1 MDIKDEILLRLQ
13 NTLNSKDSYITY
25 LQKLLR
31 EHDVDYQDFQL
42 FDNPVDL
49 ELLKHNSDVASSKS
63 SKFPPSSNSQSQNL
77 ACNQNKNIC
86 SEASSVSPSANSK
99 EQIRVQPQSF
109 SERQL
114 HSHQRIYLP
123 QITSEH
129 INRFISYFHGRED
142 VYANRAGKKN
152 PKTGKYGYYPKCANF
167 FKQGICLKTLKGDN
181 NSNFKIPSQANLHAA
196 DLSSAQA
203 PSSIT
208 FDDNYDTNS
217 SYSFSER
224 PQDLK
229 HLNMALKDKSQKFS
243 CAQCQFRKYVP
254 LSPKAVYE
262 HFLGMKINCSDVIG
276 IYPILPDETCHFLVF
291 DFDDH
296 GNQEQQDHQDINNTQ
311 SKYKEESSDTS
322 AKSNQSQ
329 NSMTV
334 KFKVNDS
341 VIEDVQALKQILNLF
356 SIPYLVE
363 RSRSGTGYHVWLFF
377 EEAVKVQVARHFG
390 NALLT
395 AGAEM
400 VNLKSFKTYD
410 RMIPASDHL
419 PKGGLGN
426 LIALP
431 LQGMA
436 LREGNSAFVDDNFIP
451 YSDQFSVLFNTRKI
465 PKLEIQSFL
474 RDFMISERNQYGL
487 FYEMPGEDNNPALP
501 SSLLSVVSTDLKY
514 KSKNDMS
521 DASNA
526 SVNDHSFTV
535 GLSISDEQMI
545 KHGIQLDLFTQN
557 CADTVF
563 KGTSVL
569 KKEIVLNP
577 EDVIDKLTVVLSH
590 KLFIKESSLKPRFLN
605 QLRRLSSFIN
615 PQFFINERMGYSNYA
630 TPRIISCFTEEKGY
644 IGIPR
649 GLFDELTKRFNYSH
663 IEYALDDR
671 RNKGSRI
678 KVSFNGQLFS
688 EQKTAADTLLKYNQ
702 GILQAATAFGKTV
715 VGAYIISKLKV
726 NTLVIVH
733 NEEIANNW
741 FNDFNRFLSVDE
753 PLPEYK
759 TTSGRIRHRK
769 SAYGFL
775 SSKRNTLTS
784 IIDVVMVQSLGSL
797 GNIKSLVK
805 NYGLVI
811 VDECHHSAAESY
823 FEALSQI
830 NSFYFYGFSATPF
843 RNDGLERKLFYLFG
857 PVRFRYTALDKVA
870 SLGIPHYVISRFIS
884 FSYYASSDNL
894 NQITDTLLSDERR
907 NEIIISDVKDAI
919 LNHRTPVVI
928 TKRLEHARLLFDRF
942 RGAAQNIILLTGAL
956 SAEEKRSA
964 NNRLKNV
971 PQEESLILIATGQYI
986 GEGFNY
992 PRLDTLFMTAPIS
1005 SKNNV
1010 EQYAGRL
1017 NRDYSGKEDIII
1029 FDYVDNQ
1036 IPMLSNMYKKRVRTY
1051 HKIGFNLVG
1060 GLLNYKN
1067 TNDKVKTFFYT
1078 HDYLHQLSL
1087 DLKNAQREI
1096 IISSNCSDPASYR
1109 RLTDSIY
1116 ELQLIGVKT
1125 VVITSNIYSSFNAGI
1140 DFNTDTE
1147 NRAVLPAMLNSST
1160 EDMLENFCYNSG
1172 IAFIKKDYKVDS
1184 FIVID
1189 RKLIWYGS
1197 DFIEGVKRSDVV
1209 IRLESADAAA
1219 ELLEQ

>member
-1 MDIKDEILLRLQ
+1 M
-13 NTLNSKDSYITY
+13 
-25 LQKLLR
+25 
-31 EHDVDYQDFQL
+31 
-42 FDNPVDL
+42 
-49 ELLKHNSDVASSKS
+49 ELLKQNNDVASSRS
-63 SKFPPSSNSQSQNL
+63 SKFPPSSNSLLQNQ
-77 ACNQNKNIC
+77 ACNQNKNIG
-86 SEASSVSPSANSK
+86 SEASSFSPSANLK
-99 EQIRVQPQSF
+99 EQIRVQPQSS
-109 SERQL
+109 SEWQP

-123 QITSEH
+123 KITSEH

-142 VYANRAGKKN
+142 VYANRSGKKN

-196 DLSSAQA
+196 DLSSIQA

-208 FDDNYDTNS
+208 FDDNYDTDS

-224 PQDLK
+224 SQDLK
-229 HLNMALKDKSQKFS
+229 HLNKALKDKSQKFS
-243 CAQCQFRKYVP
+243 CAQCQFRKFVP

-296 GNQEQQDHQDINNTQ
+296 GNQEQQNHQDIKNTQ
-311 SKYKEESSDTS
+311 SKYKEGSSVTS
-322 AKSNQSQ
+322 ATSVTSNQSLL
-329 NSMTV
+329 SKTV
-334 KFKVNDS
+334 NVKVKDS
-341 VIEDVQALKQILNLF
+341 VIEDVQAIKQILNLF

-377 EEAVKVQVARHFG
+377 EEAVKVHVARHFG

-395 AGAEM
+395 AGAEK

-436 LREGNSAFVDDNFIP
+436 LRAGNSAFVDDNFIP

-487 FYEMPGEDNNPALP
+487 FYEMTGEDNNLVLP
-501 SSLLSVVSTDLKY
+501 SSLLSVVSTDLKGKY
-514 KSKNDMS
+514 QILQS
-521 DASNA
+521 DASDDSEKDHCA
-526 SVNDHSFTV
+526 PSV
-535 GLSISDEQMI
+535 LPISDEQMI

-615 PQFFINERMGYSNYA
+615 PLFFINERMGYSNYA

-649 GLFDELTKRFNYSH
+649 GLFDDLTKRFNYSH

-688 EQKTAADTLLKYNQ
+688 EQKTAAETLLKYNQ

-741 FNDFNRFLSVDE
+741 FSDFNRFLSVDE

-759 TTSGRIRHRK
+759 TASGRIRHRK
-769 SAYGFL
+769 SVYGFL

-784 IIDVVMVQSLGSL
+784 IIDVVMVQSLGTL

-823 FEALSQI
+823 FDALSQI
-830 NSFYFYGFSATPF
+830 NSLYFYGFSATPF

-857 PVRFRYTALDKVA
+857 PVRFRYTALDKVS
-870 SLGIPHYVISRFIS
+870 SLGIPHYVICRFIS

-907 NEIIISDVKDAI
+907 NGIIISDVKDAI

-928 TKRLEHARLLFDRF
+928 TKRLEHARLLFDRL
-942 RGAAQNIILLTGAL
+942 RGAAQNTILLTGAL

-971 PQEESLILIATGQYI
+971 PQDESLILIATGQYI
-986 GEGFNY
+986 GEGFNF
-992 PRLDTLFMTAPIS
+992 PRLDTLFLTAPIS

-1017 NRDYSGKEDIII
+1017 NRDYPGKEDIII

-1051 HKIGFNLVG
+1051 HKIGFNLVA
-1060 GLLNYKN
+1060 GLLNYRN
-1067 TNDKVKTFFYT
+1067 TDDKVKTFFNT
-1078 HDYLHQLSL
+1078 HDYFHQLSL
-1087 DLKNAQREI
+1087 DLKKTQREI
-1096 IISSNCSDPASYR
+1096 IISSNCRDPASYR
-1109 RLTDSIY
+1109 SLTDSIY
-1116 ELQLIGVKT
+1116 DLLLLGVKV
-1125 VVITSNIYSSFNAGI
+1125 VVISSNRNSKFNAGTE
-1140 DFNTDTE
+1140 FNTGSE
-1147 NRAVLPAMLNSST
+1147 NRAVLPAMSDYYK

-1172 IAFIKKDYKVDS
+1172 IALIKKDYKVDS